1 MAAKVQAEQIVDVL
15 VPLAVDRPY
24 SYKAL
29 VPLAPGDIVHV
40 PLGSREETGVV
51 WPGSG
56 EAPAKTKL
64 KSVIGKADAPPLPLE
79 LVKLIDWI
87 ADYTLSP
94 RGMVL
99 RMALRRSAELG
110 AAREKV
116 GVRVTGV
123 APSRMTEARARV
135 LSLLGNGLLR
145 SKSEAAEEAGVSP
158 GVIDGLIDQGAL
170 ETVALPPEPIAL
182 PPDPAFAVPSLNPAQ
197 TTAAKE
203 LRDAVRARKFSVSLL
218 DGVTGSGKTEVYFE
232 AVAEVIRQKRQAL
245 ILLPEIAL
253 TTRFLDRF
261 AERFGERPAEWHSAI
276 APRKRA
282 RTWKGVAKGEI
293 SVVAGARSALFLP
306 FHDLA
311 LIVVDEEH
319 DPAYKQED
327 GVHYH
332 ARDMAVVRGSLA
344 QAAVV
349 LTSATP
355 SIETE
360 NNARRGRYKRL
371 QLSERYSGTEVPQ
384 LEAIDLKKE
393 GPQKGRWISPRLDTA
408 IKETVAR
415 CEQVLL
421 FLNRRG
427 YAPLTLCRSC
437 GFRMRCVNCDTWLVE
452 HRYRKRLMCHHC
464 GFDMPPPAHCPKCE
478 TVDSFVPIGPGVERL
493 EEEIRKTFPEA
504 RTLVLSSDMSG
515 GVERLRAE
523 LEAVT
528 NRDVDIVIGTQ
539 LVAKGH
545 HFPGLALVGIIDAD
559 LGLNYGDPRAAER
572 TFQLLHQVVGRAG
585 RENAGGR
592 GFLQTYQPDHP
603 VMKALLAGDRGAF
616 YDSEIASREQAGLPP
631 FGRMVAIIVS
641 AKEGPRAE
649 SYARWLAAHA
659 PLSGD
664 VRLLGPAE
672 APLSMIR
679 GRHRWRLL
687 VSSPRNFDLSHYVRE
702 WLASAPPARGSLH
715 VQADVDP
722 QSFL

>member
-1 MAAKVQAEQIVDVL
+1 MAAKTLAEQIVDVL

-24 SYKAL
+24 SYKASETL
-29 VPLAPGDIVHV
+29 GPGDIVHV
-40 PLGSREETGVV
+40 PLGNREETGVV

-56 EAPAKTKL
+56 EAPAKAKL
-64 KSVIGKADAPPLPLE
+64 KSVIGKAHAPPLPLE
-79 LVKLIDWI
+79 LVRLIDWI

-123 APSRMTEARARV
+123 TPSRMTEARDRV
-135 LSLLGNGLLR
+135 LSLLENGLLR
-145 SKSEAAEEAGVSP
+145 SKSEVAQEAGVSP

-170 ETVALPPEPIAL
+170 ETVALPAEPIAL
-182 PPDPAFAVPSLNPAQ
+182 PPDPDFAVPSLNPAQ
-197 TTAAKE
+197 TAAANE
-203 LRDAVRARKFSVSLL
+203 LREAVRARKFSVSLL

-261 AERFGERPAEWHSAI
+261 GERFGERPAEWHSAV

-282 RTWKGVAKGEI
+282 RTWEGVAKGEI

-393 GPQKGRWISPRLDTA
+393 GPQKGRWISPRLETA
-408 IKETVAR
+408 IKETVASG
-415 CEQVLL
+415 EQVLL

-437 GFRMRCVNCDTWLVE
+437 GFRMRCINCDTWLVE
-452 HRYRKRLMCHHC
+452 HRYRKRLVCHHC

-493 EEEIRKTFPEA
+493 EEEIRKAFPEA

-515 GVERLRAE
+515 GVERLRTE

-545 HFPGLALVGIIDAD
+545 HFPGLALVGIVDAD

-585 RENAGGR
+585 RESAGGR
-592 GFLQTYQPDHP
+592 GLLQTYQPDHP
-603 VMKALLAGDRGAF
+603 VMKALLAGDRDAF
-616 YDSEIASREQAGLPP
+616 YDSEIASREEASLPP

-641 AKEGPRAE
+641 AKEGPTAE
-649 SYARWLAAHA
+649 SYARKLAASA
-659 PLSGD
+659 PLSDG

-702 WLASAPPARGSLH
+702 WLDAAPPARGSLR

>member
-1 MAAKVQAEQIVDVL
+1 MAERIVDVL

-24 SYKAL
+24 SYKASEAL
-29 VPLAPGDIVHV
+29 SAGDIVHV
-40 PLGSREETGVV
+40 PLGNREETGVV

-56 EAPAKTKL
+56 QAPAKTKL
-64 KSVIGKADAPPLPLE
+64 KSVIAKADLPPLPLE

-87 ADYTLSP
+87 ADYTLAP

-110 AAREKV
+110 AAREKI
-116 GVRVTGV
+116 GVRVTGLQ
-123 APSRMTEARARV
+123 PPRMTEARARV
-135 LSLLGNGLLR
+135 LSLLENGLLR

-170 ETVALPPEPIAL
+170 DAVVLPPEPIAL
-182 PPDPAFAVPSLNPAQ
+182 PPDENFAAPELNPAQ
-197 TTAAKE
+197 SKAAKE
-203 LRDAVRARKFSVSLL
+203 LCEAVCTGKFSVSLL

-232 AVAEVIRQKRQAL
+232 AVAEVLKQKRQAL

-261 AERFGERPAEWHSAI
+261 AERFGVRPAEWHSAI

-282 RTWKGVAKGEI
+282 RTWEGVAKGEV

-306 FHDLA
+306 FNDLA
-311 LIVVDEEH
+311 LIVLDEEH
-319 DPAYKQED
+319 DPAYKQEE

-344 QAAVV
+344 NTAVV

-355 SIETE
+355 SLETE
-360 NNARRGRYKRL
+360 SNARRGRYKRL

-384 LEAIDLKKE
+384 LEAIDLRKD
-393 GPQKGRWISPRLDTA
+393 GPRKGRWISPRLEQA
-408 IKETVAR
+408 INETISR
-415 CEQVLL
+415 GEQVLL

-452 HRYRKRLMCHHC
+452 HRYRKRLVCHHC
-464 GFDMPPPAHCPKCE
+464 GFDMPPPQHCPKCE
-478 TVDSFVPIGPGVERL
+478 TPDSFVPIGPGVERL
-493 EEEIRKTFPEA
+493 EEEVRPAFPEA
-504 RTLVLSSDMSG
+504 RTLVLSSDMAG

-585 RENAGGR
+585 RENIGGR
-592 GFLQTYQPDHP
+592 GLLQTYQPEHP
-603 VMKALLAGDRGAF
+603 VMKALLAGDRDAF
-616 YDSEIASREQAGLPP
+616 YDSEIKSREKAGLPP

-641 AKEGPRAE
+641 AKDGPTAE
-649 SYARWLAAHA
+649 SHARKLAANA
-659 PLSGD
+659 PISDD

-702 WLASAPPARGSLH
+702 WLEAAPPARGSVR
-715 VQADVDP
+715 VQIDVDP

>member
-1 MAAKVQAEQIVDVL
+1 MAAKELAERIVDVL

-24 SYKAL
+24 SYKTSE
-29 VPLAPGDIVHV
+29 PLSPGDVVHV
-40 PLGSREETGVV
+40 PLGNREETGVV
-51 WPGSG
+51 WPGTG
-56 EAPAKTKL
+56 QAPATTKL
-64 KSVIGKADAPPLPLE
+64 KNIIAKSDLPRLPLE

-87 ADYTLSP
+87 ADYTLAP

-99 RMALRRSAELG
+99 RMALRRSSELG
-110 AAREKV
+110 AAREKI

-123 APSRMTEARARV
+123 TPSRMTDARARV
-135 LSLLGNGLLR
+135 LSLLENGLLR

-182 PPDPAFAVPSLNPAQ
+182 PPDAEFAVPKLNPAQ
-197 TTAAKE
+197 TSAANE
-203 LRDAVRARKFSVSLL
+203 LRAAVRAKKFSVNLL

-232 AVAEVIRQKRQAL
+232 AVAEILKAKRQAL

-261 AERFGERPAEWHSAI
+261 AERFGVRPAEWHSAI

-282 RTWKGVAKGEI
+282 RTWEGVAKGEI

-306 FHDLA
+306 FDNLA
-311 LIVVDEEH
+311 LIVLDEEH

-344 QAAVV
+344 NATVV

-360 NNARRGRYKRL
+360 SNARRGRYKRL

-393 GPQKGRWISPRLDTA
+393 GPQKGRWISPRLENA

-415 CEQVLL
+415 GEQALL

-452 HRYRKRLMCHHC
+452 HRYRKRLVCHHC
-464 GFDMPPPAHCPKCE
+464 GFDMPPPQHCPKCE
-478 TVDSFVPIGPGVERL
+478 TPGSFVPIGPGVERL
-493 EEEIRKTFPEA
+493 EEEVRAAFPEA
-504 RTLVLSSDMSG
+504 RTLVLSSDMAG
-515 GVERLRAE
+515 GVDRLRAE

-585 RENAGGR
+585 REKVSGR
-592 GFLQTYQPDHP
+592 GLLQTYQPDHP
-603 VMKALLAGDRGAF
+603 VMKALLAGDRDAF
-616 YDSEIASREQAGLPP
+616 YDSEIASREEAHLPP

-641 AKEGPRAE
+641 AKDGPSAE
-649 SYARWLAAHA
+649 SYARKLAASA
-659 PLSGD
+659 PISND

-687 VSSPRNFDLSHYVRE
+687 VTSPRNFDLSYYARE
-702 WLASAPPARGSLH
+702 WLSGAPPARGSVR
-715 VQADVDP
+715 VQIDVDP

>member
-1 MAAKVQAEQIVDVL
+1 MAAKFQAERIVEIL

-24 SYKAL
+24 SYKAAEA
-29 VPLAPGDIVHV
+29 LAPGDIVHV
-40 PLGSREETGVV
+40 PLGNREETGVV
-51 WPGSG
+51 WPGESS
-56 EAPAKTKL
+56 APATTKL
-64 KSVIGKADAPPLPLE
+64 KSILAKADTPPLPLE
-79 LVKLIDWI
+79 LVQLIDWI
-87 ADYTLSP
+87 AEYTLAP

-123 APSRMTEARARV
+123 KPPRITEARARV
-135 LSLLGNGLLR
+135 LSLLDNGLLR

-158 GVIDGLIDQGAL
+158 GVIDGLVDQGAL

-182 PPDPAFAVPSLNPAQ
+182 PPDPAFSVPDLNPAQ
-197 TTAAKE
+197 TRAAKE
-203 LRDAVRARKFSVSLL
+203 LCESVRAKKFSVSLL

-232 AVAEVIRQKRQAL
+232 AVAEVIRQGRQAL

-261 AERFGERPAEWHSAI
+261 AERFGHRPAEWHSAI

-282 RTWKGVAKGEI
+282 RTWEGIAKGEI

-311 LIVVDEEH
+311 LIIVDEEH

-344 QAAVV
+344 KATVV
-349 LTSATP
+349 LASATP

-360 NNARRGRYKRL
+360 SNARRGRYNRL
-371 QLSERYSGTEVPQ
+371 QLSERFSGTEVPQ

-393 GPQKGRWISPRLDTA
+393 GPRKGRWISPRLEQAIRETTA
-408 IKETVAR
+408 R
-415 CEQVLL
+415 GEQSLL

-427 YAPLTLCRSC
+427 YAPLTLCRAC

-452 HRYRKRLMCHHC
+452 HRYRKRLVCHHC
-464 GFDMPPPAHCPKCE
+464 GFDMPPPQHCPKCE
-478 TVDSFVPIGPGVERL
+478 TADSFVPIGPGVERL
-493 EEEIRKTFPEA
+493 EEEVRTAFPEA

-585 RENAGGR
+585 REKAGGR
-592 GFLQTYQPDHP
+592 GLLQTYQPEHP
-603 VMKALLAGDRGAF
+603 VMKALLAGDRDAF
-616 YDSEIASREQAGLPP
+616 YDSEIASREEAGLPP

-641 AKEGPRAE
+641 AKEGPTAE
-649 SYARWLAAHA
+649 AHARKLAASA
-659 PLSGD
+659 PLSDD

-687 VSSPRNFDLSHYVRE
+687 VSSPRNFELSKYVRE
-702 WLASAPPARGSLH
+702 WLEAAPPPRGSLR
-715 VQADVDP
+715 VEIDVDP

>member
-1 MAAKVQAEQIVDVL
+1 MAAKIQAERIVDVL

-24 SYKAL
+24 SYKAFE
-29 VPLAPGDIVHV
+29 PLEPGDIVHV
-40 PLGSREETGVV
+40 PLGNREETGVV

-56 EAPAKTKL
+56 TAPAKARL
-64 KSVIGKADAPPLPLE
+64 KEIIGKADAPRLPAE
-79 LVKLIDWI
+79 LLKLIDWI
-87 ADYTLSP
+87 ADYTLAP

-116 GVRVTGV
+116 GVRVTGEK
-123 APSRMTEARARV
+123 PERMTDARARV
-135 LSLLGNGLLR
+135 LSLLDNGLLR

-170 ETVALPPEPIAL
+170 ETVVLPPEPIAL
-182 PPDPAFAVPSLNPAQ
+182 PPDPDFATPRLNPAQ
-197 TTAAKE
+197 TSAAQE
-203 LRDAVRARKFSVSLL
+203 LCSAVRAKKFAVNLL

-232 AVAEVIRQKRQAL
+232 AVAEVIRQGRQAL

-261 AERFGERPAEWHSAI
+261 ADRFGHRPAEWHSAI
-276 APRKRA
+276 APRRRA
-282 RTWKGVAKGEI
+282 RIWEGVAKGEI
-293 SVVAGARSALFLP
+293 GVVAGARSALFLP
-306 FHDLA
+306 FRDLA
-311 LIVVDEEH
+311 LIIVDEEH

-349 LTSATP
+349 LSSATP

-371 QLSERYSGTEVPQ
+371 QLSERFSGTEVPQ

-393 GPQKGRWISPRLDTA
+393 GPQKGRWISPRLEQA
-408 IKETVAR
+408 IRETVAR
-415 CEQVLL
+415 GEQALL

-437 GFRMRCVNCDTWLVE
+437 GFRMRCLNCDAWLVE
-452 HRYRKRLMCHHC
+452 HRYRKRLVCHHC
-464 GFDMPPPAHCPKCE
+464 GFDMPPPQHCPKCE
-478 TVDSFVPIGPGVERL
+478 TADSFVPIGPGVERL
-493 EEEIRKTFPEA
+493 EEEIRAALPEA

-515 GVERLRAE
+515 GIERLRAE

-545 HFPGLALVGIIDAD
+545 HFPGLALVGIVDAD

-572 TFQLLHQVVGRAG
+572 TFQLLHQVAGRAG

-592 GFLQTYQPDHP
+592 GLLQTYQPDHP
-603 VMKALLAGDRGAF
+603 VMKALLAGDRDAF
-616 YDSEIASREQAGLPP
+616 YDSEIASREEAHLPP
-631 FGRMVAIIVS
+631 FGRMVAIVVS
-641 AKEGPRAE
+641 AKDGPTAE
-649 SYARWLAAHA
+649 SHVRRLAANA
-659 PLSGD
+659 PISDD

-679 GRHRWRLL
+679 GRYRWRLL
-687 VSSPRNFDLSHYVRE
+687 VISPRNFELSHYVRE
-702 WLASAPPARGSLH
+702 WLEGAPPARGSVR
-715 VQADVDP
+715 VQVDVDP

>member
-1 MAAKVQAEQIVDVL
+1 MAERIVDVL

-24 SYKAL
+24 SYRANESL
-29 VPLAPGDIVHV
+29 QPGDIVQV
-40 PLGSREETGVV
+40 PLGNREETGVV

-56 EAPAKTKL
+56 QAPAKTKL
-64 KSVIGKADAPPLPLE
+64 KSVIAKANLPRLPLE

-87 ADYTLSP
+87 ADYTLAP

-99 RMALRRSAELG
+99 RMALRRSSELG

-116 GVRVTGV
+116 GVRITGMK
-123 APSRMTEARARV
+123 PERMTDARARV
-135 LSLLGNGLLR
+135 LSLLENGLLR

-182 PPDPAFAVPSLNPAQ
+182 PPDAEFAVPELNPAQ
-197 TTAAKE
+197 TSAAKE
-203 LRDAVRARKFSVSLL
+203 LRDAVRAKKFSVSLL

-232 AVAEVIRQKRQAL
+232 AVAEILKQKRQAL

-261 AERFGERPAEWHSAI
+261 AERFGVRPAEWHSAI

-282 RTWKGVAKGEI
+282 RTWEGVAKGEI

-306 FHDLA
+306 FNDLA
-311 LIVVDEEH
+311 LIVLDEEH

-360 NNARRGRYKRL
+360 SNARRGRYKRL
-371 QLSERYSGTEVPQ
+371 QLSERFSGTEVPQ
-384 LEAIDLKKE
+384 LAAIDLRKE
-393 GPQKGRWISPRLDTA
+393 GPSKGRWISPRLETA
-408 IKETVAR
+408 IKETGAR
-415 CEQVLL
+415 GEQVLL

-427 YAPLTLCRSC
+427 YAPLTLCHSC

-452 HRYRKRLMCHHC
+452 HRYRKRLVCHHC
-464 GFDMPPPAHCPKCE
+464 GFDMPPPTHCPKCE
-478 TVDSFVPIGPGVERL
+478 TADSFVAVGPGVERL
-493 EEEIRKTFPEA
+493 EEEVRAMFPEA

-585 RENAGGR
+585 REKVGGR
-592 GFLQTYQPDHP
+592 GLLQTYQPEHP
-603 VMKALLAGDRGAF
+603 VMKALLAGDRDAF
-616 YDSEIASREQAGLPP
+616 YDSEIASREEARLPP

-641 AKEGPRAE
+641 AKDGPSAE
-649 SYARWLAAHA
+649 KHARQLAANA
-659 PLSGD
+659 PLSDD

-687 VSSPRNFDLSHYVRE
+687 VSSPRNFDLSYYVRE
-702 WLASAPPARGSLH
+702 WLVAAPPAKGSVR
-715 VQADVDP
+715 VQIDVDP

>member
-1 MAAKVQAEQIVDVL
+1 MAEQIIDVL

-24 SYKAL
+24 SYKSGEAL
-29 VPLAPGDIVHV
+29 SPGDIVHV
-40 PLGSREETGVV
+40 PLGNREETGVV

-56 EAPAKTKL
+56 PAPAATKL
-64 KSVIGKADAPPLPLE
+64 KSVIAKADVPPLPLE

-87 ADYTLSP
+87 ADYTLAP

-116 GVRVTGV
+116 GVRITGTK
-123 APSRMTEARARV
+123 PERMTEARARV
-135 LSLLGNGLLR
+135 LSLLEHGLLR

-158 GVIDGLIDQGAL
+158 GVIDGLVDQGAL
-170 ETVALPPEPIAL
+170 ETVALPPEPITL
-182 PPDPAFAVPSLNPAQ
+182 PPDPEFSVPDLNPAQ
-197 TTAAKE
+197 ARAAKE
-203 LRDAVRARKFSVSLL
+203 LCELLRAKKFSVSLL

-232 AVAEVIRQKRQAL
+232 AVAEVIKQGRQAL

-261 AERFGERPAEWHSAI
+261 AGRFGNRPAEWHSVI

-282 RTWKGVAKGEI
+282 RTWEGIAKGEI
-293 SVVAGARSALFLP
+293 GVVAGARSALFLP
-306 FHDLA
+306 FRDLA
-311 LIVVDEEH
+311 LIIVDEEH

-344 QAAVV
+344 QASVV
-349 LTSATP
+349 LSSATP

-371 QLSERYSGTEVPQ
+371 QLSERFSGTEVPQ

-393 GPQKGRWISPRLDTA
+393 GPRKGRWISPKLETA
-408 IKETVAR
+408 IGETISR
-415 CEQVLL
+415 GEQALL

-427 YAPLTLCRSC
+427 YAPLTLCRAC

-452 HRYRKRLMCHHC
+452 HRYRKRLVCHHC
-464 GFDMPPPAHCPKCE
+464 GFDMPPPKHCPKCE
-478 TVDSFVPIGPGVERL
+478 TEDSFVPIGPGVERL
-493 EEEIRKTFPEA
+493 EEEVRTAFPEA

-585 RENAGGR
+585 RENTGGR
-592 GFLQTYQPDHP
+592 GLLQTYQPDHP
-603 VMKALLAGDRGAF
+603 VMKALLAGDRDAF
-616 YDSEIASREQAGLPP
+616 YDSEIASREEAGLPP

-641 AKEGPRAE
+641 AKEGPTAE
-649 SYARWLAAHA
+649 AHARKLAAHA
-659 PLSGD
+659 PLSDD

-687 VSSPRNFDLSHYVRE
+687 VSSPRNFELSKYVRE
-702 WLASAPPARGSLH
+702 WLDSAPPTRGSLR
-715 VQADVDP
+715 VEIDVDP

>member
-29 VPLAPGDIVHV
+29 VPLATGDIVHV

-79 LVKLIDWI
+79 LVRLIDWI

-116 GVRVTGV
+116 GVRITGV

-135 LSLLGNGLLR
+135 LSLLGNGLLH

-170 ETVALPPEPIAL
+170 ETVALPAEPIAL
-182 PPDPAFAVPSLNPAQ
+182 PPDPGFAVPSLNPAQ
-197 TTAAKE
+197 TAAAKE

-282 RTWKGVAKGEI
+282 RTWEGVAKGEI
-293 SVVAGARSALFLP
+293 SIVAGARSALFLP

-311 LIVVDEEH
+311 LIVIDEEH

-371 QLSERYSGTEVPQ
+371 QLSERYSGTEVPR

-393 GPQKGRWISPRLDTA
+393 GPQKGRWISPRLENA

-415 CEQVLL
+415 GEQALL

-452 HRYRKRLMCHHC
+452 HRYRKRLVCHHC

-478 TVDSFVPIGPGVERL
+478 TADSFVPIGPGVERL
-493 EEEIRKTFPEA
+493 EEEIRKAFPEA

-585 RENAGGR
+585 RESAGGR
-592 GFLQTYQPDHP
+592 GLLQTYQPDHP

-641 AKEGPRAE
+641 AKEGPVAE
-649 SYARWLAAHA
+649 SYARQLAAHA

-702 WLASAPPARGSLH
+702 WLDGAPPVRGSLR
-715 VQADVDP
+715 VQVDVDP

>member
-1 MAAKVQAEQIVDVL
+1 MAAKVQAEQIIDVL

-24 SYKAL
+24 SYKAGEF
-29 VPLAPGDIVHV
+29 LAPGDIVHV
-40 PLGSREETGVV
+40 PLGNREETGVV

-56 EAPAKTKL
+56 EAPAKAKL

-79 LVKLIDWI
+79 LVKLIGWI

-110 AAREKV
+110 TAREKV
-116 GVRVTGV
+116 GVRITGV
-123 APSRMTEARARV
+123 TPSRMTEARARV
-135 LSLLGNGLLR
+135 LSLLENGLLR

-182 PPDPAFAVPSLNPAQ
+182 PPDPEFAVPSLNPAQ
-197 TTAAKE
+197 TMAAKE
-203 LRDAVRARKFSVSLL
+203 LRDAVRAKKFSVSLL

-282 RTWKGVAKGEI
+282 RTWEGVAREEI

-384 LEAIDLKKE
+384 LEVIDLKKE
-393 GPQKGRWISPRLDTA
+393 GPQKDRWISPRLETA

-415 CEQVLL
+415 GEQVLL

-452 HRYRKRLMCHHC
+452 HRYRKRLVCHHC

-493 EEEIRKTFPEA
+493 EEEIRKAFPEA

-585 RENAGGR
+585 RESAGGR
-592 GFLQTYQPDHP
+592 GLLQTYQPDHP
-603 VMKALLAGDRGAF
+603 VMKALLVGDRDAF
-616 YDSEIASREQAGLPP
+616 YDSEIASREEARLPP

-641 AKEGPRAE
+641 AKEGPTAE
-649 SYARWLAAHA
+649 SYARKLAASA
-659 PLSGD
+659 PISND

-687 VSSPRNFDLSHYVRE
+687 VTSPRNFELSQYVRE
-702 WLASAPPARGSLH
+702 WLEGAPPPRGSLR
-715 VQADVDP
+715 VQVDVDP

>member
-1 MAAKVQAEQIVDVL
+1 MAAKERAEQIVDVL

-24 SYKAL
+24 SYRAAE
-29 VPLAPGDIVHV
+29 PLAAGEIVHV
-40 PLGSREETGVV
+40 PLGNREETGVV
-51 WPGSG
+51 WPGFG
-56 EAPAKTKL
+56 EAPAKAKL
-64 KSVIGKADAPPLPLE
+64 KEIIGKADAPPLPLE

-87 ADYTLSP
+87 ADYTLAP

-116 GVRVTGV
+116 GVRVTGLK
-123 APSRMTEARARV
+123 PERMTEARARV
-135 LSLLGNGLLR
+135 LSLLDNGLLR

-170 ETVALPPEPIAL
+170 ETVALPLEPIAL
-182 PPDPAFAVPSLNPAQ
+182 PPDPEFSAPALNPAQ
-197 TTAAKE
+197 ARAAKE
-203 LRDAVRARKFSVSLL
+203 LREALRTRKFSVSLL

-232 AVAEVIRQKRQAL
+232 AVAEAIKQGRQAL

-261 AERFGERPAEWHSAI
+261 AERFGNRPAEWHSAI
-276 APRKRA
+276 APRRRA
-282 RTWKGVAKGEI
+282 RTWEGIAKGEI
-293 SVVAGARSALFLP
+293 SAVAGARSALFLP
-306 FHDLA
+306 FKDLA

-344 QAAVV
+344 QASVV

-371 QLSERYSGTEVPQ
+371 QLSERFSGTEVPQ

-393 GPQKGRWISPRLDTA
+393 GPRKGRWISPRLETA

-415 CEQVLL
+415 GEQALL

-437 GFRMRCVNCDTWLVE
+437 GLRMRCVNCDTWLVE
-452 HRYRKRLMCHHC
+452 HRYRKRLVCHHC
-464 GFDMPPPAHCPKCE
+464 GFDMPPPQHCPKCE
-478 TVDSFVPIGPGVERL
+478 TADSFVPIGPGVERL
-493 EEEIRKTFPEA
+493 EEEIRTAFPEA

-585 RENAGGR
+585 RESAGGR
-592 GFLQTYQPDHP
+592 GLLQTYQPEHP
-603 VMKALLAGDRGAF
+603 VMKALLAGDRDAF
-616 YDSEIASREQAGLPP
+616 YDSEIAAREEAGLPP

-641 AKEGPRAE
+641 AKEGPAAE
-649 SYARWLAAHA
+649 AHARKLAAHA
-659 PLSGD
+659 PLSDD

-687 VSSPRNFDLSHYVRE
+687 VSSPRNFELSKYVRE
-702 WLASAPPARGSLH
+702 WLEAAPPPRGSLR
-715 VQADVDP
+715 VEIDVDP

>member
-1 MAAKVQAEQIVDVL
+1 MAERIVDVL

-24 SYKAL
+24 SYKASEVL
-29 VPLAPGDIVHV
+29 NPGDIVRV
-40 PLGSREETGVV
+40 PLGNREETGVV

-56 EAPAKTKL
+56 QAPAKTKL
-64 KSVIGKADAPPLPLE
+64 KSVIAKSDLPRLPLE

-87 ADYTLSP
+87 ADYTLAP

-99 RMALRRSAELG
+99 RMALRRSSELG
-110 AAREKV
+110 AAREKI
-116 GVRVTGV
+116 GVRVTGEQ
-123 APSRMTEARARV
+123 PTRMTEARARV
-135 LSLLGNGLLR
+135 LSLLENGLLR

-170 ETVALPPEPIAL
+170 EAVALPPEPIAL
-182 PPDPAFAVPSLNPAQ
+182 PPDAEFAVPQLNPAQ
-197 TTAAKE
+197 TFAAKE
-203 LRDAVRARKFSVSLL
+203 LREAVRARKFSVNLL

-232 AVAEVIRQKRQAL
+232 AVAEILKAKRQAL

-261 AERFGERPAEWHSAI
+261 AERFGVRPAEWHSAI

-282 RTWKGVAKGEI
+282 RTWEGVAKGEI
-293 SVVAGARSALFLP
+293 GVVAGARSALFLP
-306 FHDLA
+306 FNDLA
-311 LIVVDEEH
+311 LIVLDEEH

-344 QAAVV
+344 SATVV

-360 NNARRGRYKRL
+360 SNARRGRYKRL
-371 QLSERYSGTEVPQ
+371 QLSERHSGTEVPQ
-384 LEAIDLKKE
+384 LAAIDLKKE
-393 GPQKGRWISPRLDTA
+393 GPQKGRWISPRLETA
-408 IKETVAR
+408 MRETTAR
-415 CEQVLL
+415 GEQALL

-452 HRYRKRLMCHHC
+452 HRYRKRLVCHHC
-464 GFDMPPPAHCPKCE
+464 GFDMPPPQHCPKCE
-478 TVDSFVPIGPGVERL
+478 TPDSFVPIGPGVERL
-493 EEEIRKTFPEA
+493 EEEVRAAFPEA
-504 RTLVLSSDMSG
+504 RTLVLSSDMAG

-585 RENAGGR
+585 REKAGGR
-592 GFLQTYQPDHP
+592 GLLQTYQPDHP
-603 VMKALLAGDRGAF
+603 VMKALLAGDRDAF
-616 YDSEIASREQAGLPP
+616 YDSEIASREEAHLPP

-641 AKEGPRAE
+641 AKEGPSAE
-649 SYARWLAAHA
+649 AYARKLAANA
-659 PLSGD
+659 PISED

-687 VSSPRNFDLSHYVRE
+687 VTSPRNFDLSHYVRD
-702 WLASAPPARGSLH
+702 WLDGAPPAKGSVR
-715 VQADVDP
+715 VQIDVDP

>member
-1 MAAKVQAEQIVDVL
+1 MAERIVDVL

-24 SYKAL
+24 SYKAGE
-29 VPLAPGDIVHV
+29 PLAPGDIVHV
-40 PLGSREETGVV
+40 PLGNREETGVV

-56 EAPAKTKL
+56 RAPAKTKL
-64 KSVIGKADAPPLPLE
+64 KEIIAKADAPSLPLE

-87 ADYTLSP
+87 ADYTLAP

-116 GVRVTGV
+116 GVRVTG
-123 APSRMTEARARV
+123 AKPERMTEARARV
-135 LSLLGNGLLR
+135 LSLLDNGLLR
-145 SKSEAAEEAGVSP
+145 SKTEAAEEAGVSP
-158 GVIDGLIDQGAL
+158 GVIDGLVDQGAL
-170 ETVALPPEPIAL
+170 EAVALPPEPIAL
-182 PPDPAFAVPSLNPAQ
+182 PPDAEFAVPQLNPAQ
-197 TTAAKE
+197 TSAANE
-203 LRDAVRARKFSVSLL
+203 LRDAVRAKKFSVSLL

-232 AVAEVIRQKRQAL
+232 AVAEILNQKRQAL

-261 AERFGERPAEWHSAI
+261 AERFGNRPAEWHSAI

-282 RTWKGVAKGEI
+282 RTWEGVAKGEI

-306 FHDLA
+306 FNDLA
-311 LIVVDEEH
+311 LIVLDEEH

-344 QAAVV
+344 QAAIV

-393 GPQKGRWISPRLDTA
+393 GPQKGRWISPRLEQAIRDTA
-408 IKETVAR
+408 AR
-415 CEQVLL
+415 GEQALL

-437 GFRMRCVNCDTWLVE
+437 GFRMRCVNCDSWLVE
-452 HRYRKRLMCHHC
+452 HRYRKKLVCHHC
-464 GFDMPPPAHCPKCE
+464 GFDMPLPKNCPKCD
-478 TVDSFVPIGPGVERL
+478 TPDSFVAIGPGVERL
-493 EEEIRKTFPEA
+493 EEEVRAAFPEA

-515 GVERLRAE
+515 GIERLRAE

-585 RENAGGR
+585 REKVGGR
-592 GFLQTYQPDHP
+592 GLLQTYQPDHP
-603 VMKALLAGDRGAF
+603 VMKALLAGDRDAF
-616 YDSEIASREQAGLPP
+616 YDSEIASREEAHLPP

-641 AKEGPRAE
+641 AKDGPTAE
-649 SYARWLAAHA
+649 KHVRRLAAHA
-659 PLSGD
+659 PISED

-687 VSSPRNFDLSHYVRE
+687 VSSPRNFDLSHYVRD
-702 WLASAPPARGSLH
+702 WLDGAPPAKGSVR
-715 VQADVDP
+715 VQVDVDP

>member
-1 MAAKVQAEQIVDVL
+1 MAAKNPTEQIVDVL

-24 SYKAL
+24 SYKADEAL
-29 VPLAPGDIVHV
+29 REGDIVYV

-56 EAPAKTKL
+56 AKPAKVKL
-64 KSVIGKADAPPLPLE
+64 KSVIAKADLRPLPLE

-110 AAREKV
+110 AAREKI
-116 GVRVTGV
+116 GVRVTGIK
-123 APSRMTEARARV
+123 PERMTEARARV
-135 LSLLGNGLLR
+135 LSLLENGLLR

-158 GVIDGLIDQGAL
+158 GVIDGLVDQGAL
-170 ETVALPPEPIAL
+170 ETVALPPEPVAL
-182 PPDPAFAVPSLNPAQ
+182 PPDADFAVPELNPAQ
-197 TTAAKE
+197 AVAAKE
-203 LRDAVRARKFSVSLL
+203 LRDAVRAKRFSVSLL

-232 AVAEVIRQKRQAL
+232 AVAEVLKQKRQAL

-261 AERFGERPAEWHSAI
+261 AERFGVRPAEWHSEI

-282 RTWKGVAKGEI
+282 RTWEGVAKGEI

-306 FHDLA
+306 FRDLG
-311 LIVVDEEH
+311 LVVIDEEH

-332 ARDMAVVRGSLA
+332 ARDMAVVRGSMA

-384 LEAIDLKKE
+384 LEAIDLRKE
-393 GPQKGRWISPRLDTA
+393 NPGKGRWISPRLENA

-415 CEQVLL
+415 GEQVLL

-437 GFRMRCVNCDTWLVE
+437 GFRMRCVNCDSWLVE
-452 HRYRKRLMCHHC
+452 HRYRKKLACHHC
-464 GFDMPPPAHCPKCE
+464 GFEMPPPQHCPKCE
-478 TVDSFVPIGPGVERL
+478 APDSFVPIGPGVERL
-493 EEEIRKTFPEA
+493 EEEVRAAFPEA
-504 RTLVLSSDMSG
+504 RTLVLSSDMAG

-545 HFPGLALVGIIDAD
+545 HFPGLALVGIVDAD

-585 RENAGGR
+585 RESVGGR
-592 GFLQTYQPDHP
+592 GLLQTYQPEHP
-603 VMKALLAGDRGAF
+603 VMKALLAGDRDAF
-616 YDSEIASREQAGLPP
+616 YDSEIAAREEAGLPP
-631 FGRMVAIIVS
+631 FGRMVAVIVS
-641 AKEGPRAE
+641 AKDGPSAE
-649 SYARWLAAHA
+649 AHARRLAAHA
-659 PLSGD
+659 PISDD

-687 VSSPRNFDLSHYVRE
+687 VSSPRNFDLSYYVRE
-702 WLASAPPARGSLH
+702 WLAAAPPAKGSVR
-715 VQADVDP
+715 VQIDVDP

>member
-1 MAAKVQAEQIVDVL
+1 MAAKNLAEQIVDVL

-24 SYKAL
+24 SYKTSEAL
-29 VPLAPGDIVHV
+29 VPGDIVHV
-40 PLGSREETGVV
+40 PLGNREETGVV
-51 WPGSG
+51 WPGEST
-56 EAPAKTKL
+56 APAKTKL
-64 KSVIGKADAPPLPLE
+64 KNVIAKADLPRMPLE

-87 ADYTLSP
+87 SDYTLSP

-116 GVRVTGV
+116 GVRITGMK
-123 APSRMTEARARV
+123 PERMTEARARV
-135 LSLLGNGLLR
+135 LSLLDNGLLR
-145 SKSEAAEEAGVSP
+145 SKSETAEEAGVSP

-182 PPDPAFAVPSLNPAQ
+182 PPDPDFAVPELNPAQ
-197 TTAAKE
+197 AKAADE
-203 LRDAVRARKFSVSLL
+203 LCEAVRAKKFSVSLL

-232 AVAEVIRQKRQAL
+232 AVADVLKAKRQAM

-261 AERFGERPAEWHSAI
+261 AERFGVRPAEWHSAI

-282 RTWKGVAKGEI
+282 RTWEGVAKGEV

-306 FHDLA
+306 FNDLA

-332 ARDMAVVRGSLA
+332 ARDMAVVRGSLCN
-344 QAAVV
+344 AAVV

-371 QLSERYSGTEVPQ
+371 QLSERFSGTEVPQ
-384 LEAIDLKKE
+384 LAAIDLKKE
-393 GPQKGRWISPRLDTA
+393 GPGKGRWISPRLETA
-408 IKETVAR
+408 IGETVKR
-415 CEQVLL
+415 GEQALL

-437 GFRMRCVNCDTWLVE
+437 GFRMRCVNCDSWLVE
-452 HRYRKRLMCHHC
+452 HRYRRRLVCHHC
-464 GFDMPPPAHCPKCE
+464 GFDMPPPQHCPKCE
-478 TVDSFVPIGPGVERL
+478 TPESFVPIGPGVERL
-493 EEEIRKTFPEA
+493 EEEVRAAFPEA

-545 HFPGLALVGIIDAD
+545 HFPGLALVGIVDAD
-559 LGLNYGDPRAAER
+559 LGMNYGDPRAAER

-592 GFLQTYQPDHP
+592 GLLQTYQPDHP
-603 VMKALLAGDRGAF
+603 VMKALLAGDRDAF
-616 YDSEIASREQAGLPP
+616 YDSEIAAREEAGLPP
-631 FGRMVAIIVS
+631 FGRMAAVIVS
-641 AKEGPRAE
+641 AKDGPSAE
-649 SYARWLAAHA
+649 SHARKLAANA
-659 PLSGD
+659 PLSDD

-702 WLASAPPARGSLH
+702 WISSGPPARGSVR
-715 VQADVDP
+715 VQIDVDP

>member
-1 MAAKVQAEQIVDVL
+1 MAAKELAEQIVDVL

-24 SYKAL
+24 SYKTSEA
-29 VPLAPGDIVHV
+29 LAPGDIVHV
-40 PLGSREETGVV
+40 PLGNREETGVV

-56 EAPAKTKL
+56 EAPATAKL
-64 KSVIGKADAPPLPLE
+64 KNVIAKADLPRLPFE

-99 RMALRRSAELG
+99 RMALRRSSELG

-116 GVRVTGV
+116 GVRITGIK
-123 APSRMTEARARV
+123 PERMTEARARV
-135 LSLLGNGLLR
+135 LSFLENGLLR

-158 GVIDGLIDQGAL
+158 RVIDGLIDQGAL
-170 ETVALPPEPIAL
+170 ETEALPPEPIAL
-182 PPDPAFAVPSLNPAQ
+182 PPDAEFAVPELNPAQ
-197 TTAAKE
+197 TSAAKE
-203 LRDAVRARKFSVSLL
+203 LRDTVCAKKFSVNLL

-232 AVAEVIRQKRQAL
+232 AVAEILKQKRQAL

-261 AERFGERPAEWHSAI
+261 AERFGVRPAEWHSAI

-282 RTWKGVAKGEI
+282 RTWEGVAKGEI

-306 FHDLA
+306 FNDLA
-311 LIVVDEEH
+311 LIVLDEEH

-384 LEAIDLKKE
+384 LAAIDLKKE
-393 GPQKGRWISPRLDTA
+393 GPHKGRWISPRLEQA
-408 IKETVAR
+408 IGETVAR
-415 CEQVLL
+415 GEQVLL

-427 YAPLTLCRSC
+427 YAPLTLCRAC
-437 GFRMRCVNCDTWLVE
+437 GLRMRCVNCDTWLVE
-452 HRYRKRLMCHHC
+452 HRYRKRLVCHHC

-478 TVDSFVPIGPGVERL
+478 TADSFVPIGPGVERL
-493 EEEIRKTFPEA
+493 EEEVRAAFPEA

-585 RENAGGR
+585 RENVGGR
-592 GFLQTYQPDHP
+592 GLLQTYQPEHP
-603 VMKALLAGDRGAF
+603 VMKALLAGDRDAF
-616 YDSEIASREQAGLPP
+616 YDSEIASREEAHLPP

-641 AKEGPRAE
+641 AKEGPTAE
-649 SYARWLAAHA
+649 SYARKLAAHA
-659 PLSGD
+659 PVSDD

-687 VSSPRNFDLSHYVRE
+687 VTSPRNFDLSYYVRE
-702 WLASAPPARGSLH
+702 WLYAAPQAKGSLR
-715 VQADVDP
+715 VQIDVDP

>member
-1 MAAKVQAEQIVDVL
+1 MAERIVDVL

-24 SYKAL
+24 SYKTSEAL
-29 VPLAPGDIVHV
+29 SPGEIVHV
-40 PLGSREETGVV
+40 PLGNREETGVV

-56 EAPAKTKL
+56 EAPATAKL
-64 KSVIGKADAPPLPLE
+64 KSIIAKSDYPRLPLE

-87 ADYTLSP
+87 ADYTLAP

-99 RMALRRSAELG
+99 RMALRRSSELG
-110 AAREKV
+110 AAREKI
-116 GVRVTGV
+116 GVRVTGLK
-123 APSRMTEARARV
+123 PPRMTEARARV
-135 LSLLGNGLLR
+135 LSLLENGLLR

-170 ETVALPPEPIAL
+170 EAVALPPEPIAL
-182 PPDPAFAVPSLNPAQ
+182 PPDAGFAVPELNPAQ
-197 TTAAKE
+197 TSAANE
-203 LRDAVRARKFSVSLL
+203 LRDAVRARKFSVNLL

-232 AVAEVIRQKRQAL
+232 AVAEILKQNRQAL

-282 RTWKGVAKGEI
+282 RTWEGIAKGEI

-306 FHDLA
+306 FNDLA
-311 LIVVDEEH
+311 LIVLDEEH

-344 QAAVV
+344 QATVV
-349 LTSATP
+349 LISATP

-393 GPQKGRWISPRLDTA
+393 GPRKGRWISPRLETA
-408 IKETVAR
+408 IGETITR
-415 CEQVLL
+415 GEQALL

-452 HRYRKRLMCHHC
+452 HRYRKRLVCHHC
-464 GFDMPPPAHCPKCE
+464 GFDMPPPQHCPKCE
-478 TVDSFVPIGPGVERL
+478 TPDSFVPIGPGVERL
-493 EEEIRKTFPEA
+493 EEEVRAAFPDA
-504 RTLVLSSDMSG
+504 RTLVLSSDMAG
-515 GVERLRAE
+515 GIERIRAE

-585 RENAGGR
+585 REKAGGR
-592 GFLQTYQPDHP
+592 GLLQTYQPEHP
-603 VMKALLAGDRGAF
+603 VMKALLAGDRDAF
-616 YDSEIASREQAGLPP
+616 YDSEIASREEAHLPP
-631 FGRMVAIIVS
+631 FGRMVAVIVS
-641 AKEGPRAE
+641 AKEGPSAE
-649 SYARWLAAHA
+649 SYARKLAASA
-659 PLSGD
+659 PLSDD

-687 VSSPRNFDLSHYVRE
+687 VTSPRNFDLSHYVRQ
-702 WLASAPPARGSLH
+702 WLAAAPPARGSLR
-715 VQADVDP
+715 VQVDVDP

>member
-1 MAAKVQAEQIVDVL
+1 MAERIIDVL

-24 SYKAL
+24 SYTTGEAL
-29 VPLAPGDIVHV
+29 SPGDIVHV
-40 PLGSREETGVV
+40 PLGNREETGVV
-51 WPGSG
+51 WPSSG
-56 EAPAKTKL
+56 QAPATTKL
-64 KSVIGKADAPPLPLE
+64 KSIIAKADLPPLPLE

-87 ADYTLSP
+87 ADYTLAP

-110 AAREKV
+110 AAREKI

-123 APSRMTEARARV
+123 QPQRMTEARARV
-135 LSLLGNGLLR
+135 LSLLENGLLR
-145 SKSEAAEEAGVSP
+145 SKSEAAEEASVSP

-170 ETVALPPEPIAL
+170 EAVALPPEPIAL
-182 PPDPAFAVPSLNPAQ
+182 PPDAGFAVPELNPAQ
-197 TTAAKE
+197 VSAAKE
-203 LRDAVRARKFSVSLL
+203 LRDAVRAKKFSVSLL

-232 AVAEVIRQKRQAL
+232 AVAEVLQQKRQAL

-261 AERFGERPAEWHSAI
+261 AARFGHRPAEWHSAI

-282 RTWKGVAKGEI
+282 RTWEGIASGEI

-306 FHDLA
+306 FRDLA
-311 LIVVDEEH
+311 LLVLDEEH

-344 QAAVV
+344 SAAVV

-360 NNARRGRYKRL
+360 SNARRGRYKRL

-393 GPQKGRWISPRLDTA
+393 GPRKGRWISPRLEQA
-408 IKETVAR
+408 IRDTVAR
-415 CEQVLL
+415 GEQALL

-427 YAPLTLCRSC
+427 YAPLTLCRAC
-437 GFRMRCVNCDTWLVE
+437 GFRVRCVNCDTWLVE
-452 HRYRKRLMCHHC
+452 HRYRKRLVCHHC
-464 GFDMPPPAHCPKCE
+464 GFDMPPPQHCPKCE
-478 TVDSFVPIGPGVERL
+478 TPDSFVAVGPGVERL
-493 EEEIRKTFPEA
+493 EEEVRAAFPEA

-585 RENAGGR
+585 REHVGGR
-592 GFLQTYQPDHP
+592 GLLQTYQPDHP
-603 VMKALLAGDRGAF
+603 VMKALLAGDRDAF
-616 YDSEIASREQAGLPP
+616 YDSELQAREEAGLPP
-631 FGRMVAIIVS
+631 FGRMVALIVS
-641 AKEGPRAE
+641 AREGPSAE
-649 SYARWLAAHA
+649 AFARKLAATA
-659 PLSGD
+659 PISED

-687 VSSPRNFDLSHYVRE
+687 VTSPRNFDLSHYVRD
-702 WLASAPPARGSLH
+702 WLAGGPQAKGSVR
-715 VQADVDP
+715 VQVDVDP

>member
-1 MAAKVQAEQIVDVL
+1 MAERIVDVL

-24 SYKAL
+24 SYKASEAL
-29 VPLAPGDIVHV
+29 SAGDIVHV
-40 PLGSREETGVV
+40 PLGNREETGVV

-56 EAPAKTKL
+56 QAPAKTKL
-64 KSVIGKADAPPLPLE
+64 KSVIAKADLPPLPLE

-87 ADYTLSP
+87 ADYTLAP

-110 AAREKV
+110 AAREKI
-116 GVRVTGV
+116 GVRVTGLQ
-123 APSRMTEARARV
+123 PPRMTEARARV
-135 LSLLGNGLLR
+135 LSLLENGLLR

-170 ETVALPPEPIAL
+170 DAVVLPPEPIAL
-182 PPDPAFAVPSLNPAQ
+182 PPDENFAAPELNPAQ
-197 TTAAKE
+197 SKAAKE
-203 LRDAVRARKFSVSLL
+203 LCEAVCTGKFSVSLL

-232 AVAEVIRQKRQAL
+232 AVAEVLKQKRQAL

-261 AERFGERPAEWHSAI
+261 AERFGVRPAEWHSAI

-282 RTWKGVAKGEI
+282 RTWEGVAKGEV

-306 FHDLA
+306 FNDLA
-311 LIVVDEEH
+311 LIVLDEEH
-319 DPAYKQED
+319 DPAYKQEE

-344 QAAVV
+344 NTAVV

-355 SIETE
+355 SLETE
-360 NNARRGRYKRL
+360 SNARRGRYKRL

-384 LEAIDLKKE
+384 LEAIDLRKD
-393 GPQKGRWISPRLDTA
+393 GPRKGRWISPRLEQA
-408 IKETVAR
+408 INETISR
-415 CEQVLL
+415 GEQVLL

-452 HRYRKRLMCHHC
+452 HRYRKRLVCHHC
-464 GFDMPPPAHCPKCE
+464 GFDMPPPQHCPKCE
-478 TVDSFVPIGPGVERL
+478 TPDSFVPIGPGVERL
-493 EEEIRKTFPEA
+493 EEEVRPAFPEA
-504 RTLVLSSDMSG
+504 RTLVLSSDMAG

-585 RENAGGR
+585 RENIGGR
-592 GFLQTYQPDHP
+592 GLLQTYQPEHP
-603 VMKALLAGDRGAF
+603 VMKALLAGDRDAF
-616 YDSEIASREQAGLPP
+616 YDSEIKSREEAGLPP

-641 AKEGPRAE
+641 AKDGPTAE
-649 SYARWLAAHA
+649 SHARKLAANA
-659 PLSGD
+659 PISDD

-702 WLASAPPARGSLH
+702 WLEAAPPARGSVR
-715 VQADVDP
+715 VQIDVDP

>member
-1 MAAKVQAEQIVDVL
+1 MAAKERAEQIVDVL

-24 SYKAL
+24 SYKASG
-29 VPLAPGDIVHV
+29 PLEPGDIVHV
-40 PLGSREETGVV
+40 PLGNREETGVV
-51 WPGSG
+51 WPGSF
-56 EAPAKTKL
+56 APPAKAKL
-64 KSVIGKADAPPLPLE
+64 KEIIGKADAPALPLE

-87 ADYTLSP
+87 ADYTLAP

-116 GVRVTGV
+116 GVRVTGIT
-123 APSRMTEARARV
+123 PPRMTEARARV
-135 LSLLGNGLLR
+135 LSLLENGLLR

-182 PPDPAFAVPSLNPAQ
+182 PPDPQFSVPALNPAQ
-197 TTAAKE
+197 TRAADE
-203 LRDAVRARKFSVSLL
+203 LRDALQTKKFSVSLL

-232 AVAEVIRQKRQAL
+232 AVAEVIKQGRQAL

-261 AERFGERPAEWHSAI
+261 AERFGNRPAEWHSAI

-282 RTWKGVAKGEI
+282 RTWEGVAKGEI

-306 FHDLA
+306 FKNLS
-311 LIVVDEEH
+311 LIIVDEEH

-344 QAAVV
+344 GASVV

-360 NNARRGRYKRL
+360 NNARRGRYRRL
-371 QLSERYSGTEVPQ
+371 QLSERFSGTEVPQ

-393 GPQKGRWISPRLDTA
+393 GPRKGRWISPRLETA

-415 CEQVLL
+415 GEQALL

-452 HRYRKRLMCHHC
+452 HRYRKRLVCHHC
-464 GFDMPPPAHCPKCE
+464 GFDMPPPQRCPKCE
-478 TVDSFVPIGPGVERL
+478 TADSFVPIGPGVERL
-493 EEEIRKTFPEA
+493 EEEIRTAFPEA

-585 RENAGGR
+585 RESAGGR
-592 GFLQTYQPDHP
+592 GLLQTYQPDHP
-603 VMKALLAGDRGAF
+603 VMKALLAGDRDAF
-616 YDSEIASREQAGLPP
+616 YDSEIAAREEAGLPP

-641 AKEGPRAE
+641 AKEGPAAE
-649 SYARWLAAHA
+649 AHARKLAAHA
-659 PLSGD
+659 PLSDD

-687 VSSPRNFDLSHYVRE
+687 VSSPRNFELSKYVRE
-702 WLASAPPARGSLH
+702 WLEAPPPPRGSLR
-715 VQADVDP
+715 VEIDVDP